1 LIEARGA
8 PYAQGWQQG
17 ALLAPCLRAE
27 VARARAELG
36 RIRWWRATRRAHRG
50 PGRIARRFLPQH
62 HERLAG
68 IAEGAGVRLS
78 ALELLDTRHRVE
90 ARVGLTREGVE
101 VALLLPRFLEEA
113 PILRR
118 TFPDA
123 GGFASLE
130 IAGAASAGCVAGTNT
145 EGIAVICERDRG
157 PDSPSACVLA
167 QEVLLRTSALGAGV
181 DHALRRGSYV
191 GGAWSLVL
199 VDPSGAPARVEQDAS
214 GVRVTEALGPGLPLP
229 SSEPRILISGAE
241 GRLRVWA
248 GKGSESCDPILDAT
262 LEQKRERPAG

>member
-1 LIEARGA
+1 
-8 PYAQGWQQG
+8 
-17 ALLAPCLRAE
+17 
-27 VARARAELG
+27 
-36 RIRWWRATRRAHRG
+36 
-50 PGRIARRFLPQH
+50 
-62 HERLAG
+62 
-68 IAEGAGVRLS
+68 
-78 ALELLDTRHRVE
+78 
-90 ARVGLTREGVE
+90 VGLTREGVE

-130 IAGAASAGCVAGTNT
+130 IAGVASAGCVAGTNT

-199 VDPSGAPARVEQDAS
+199 VDRSGAAARVEQDAS
-214 GVRVTEALGPGLPLP
+214 GGRVTEISDWAPPLP
-229 SSEPRILISGAE
+229 SSELRILIRSAE

-262 LEQKRERPAG
+262 LEQGVGQPPEGG